1 MTALRWGATALV
13 IVTTVVVQ
21 VAVLDTVRPL
31 GIRVDLPLLLV
42 LGTGFSSRRSDAA
55 VVGWCTGLLVDLHQL
70 GPLGLSALVYAV
82 AGWSLA
88 DSRARVVEGS
98 PLFRTVQGALAA
110 LTVSWLLWVATALVG
125 QLGEPAHWSLLG
137 WSAGLALSG
146 AIGVH
151 PATAVGHWL
160 QRDRQLTSRMAQ
172 QRTRPA

>member
-1 MTALRWGATALV
+1 MTGLRSGLTALV
-13 IVTTVVVQ
+13 VVTTVVLQ

-42 LGTGFSSRRSDAA
+42 LGIGFSSRRADAA
-55 VVGWCTGLLVDLHQL
+55 VAGWCTGLLVDLHQL

-88 DSRARVVEGS
+88 DSRVRVVEAG

-110 LTVSWLLWVATALVG
+110 LTVSWLLWAATVLVG
-125 QLGEPAHWSLLG
+125 QLGNPADWSLLG

-146 AIGVH
+146 AVGVH
-151 PATAVGHWL
+151 PATVVGHRL
-160 QRDRQLTSRMAQ
+160 QRDRQLTSRMPL